1 MPWSVEYLN
10 ERIRAEYASL
20 PGDIRAR
27 FSRIIAMIET
37 QGLEFVGMPYVRHIE
52 GKLWEMRASGR
63 DGIARGM
70 YVTAR
75 GKRVVLVHVFV
86 KKTQKTPR
94 AEITK
99 ALAKAHE
106 VDREQENPGRS

>member
-1 MPWSVEYLN
+1 MSWSVEYLN
-10 ERIRAEYASL
+10 DLIEEEYKTL

-27 FSRIIAMIET
+27 FSKIMRMIEAY
-37 QGLEFVGMPYVRHIE
+37 GLPQVGMPYVRHIE

-75 GKRVVLVHVFV
+75 DQRVILVHVFV

-94 AEITK
+94 EEIRK
-99 ALAKAHE
+99 ALANARE
-106 VDREQENPGRS
+106 VDDGKKNS

>member
-1 MPWSVEYLN
+1 MSWSVEYLN
-10 ERIRAEYASL
+10 DLIEEAYKTL

-27 FSRIIAMIET
+27 FSKVMRMIEAY
-37 QGLEFVGMPYVRHIE
+37 GLPQVGMPYVRHLE

-75 GKRVVLVHVFV
+75 GQRVILVHVFV

-94 AEITK
+94 EEIKK
-99 ALAKAHE
+99 ALANARE
-106 VDREQENPGRS
+106 VDDGKKNPGGS

>member
-1 MPWSVEYLN
+1 MSWSVEYLN
-10 ERIRAEYASL
+10 DLIEEEYKTL

-27 FSRIIAMIET
+27 FSKIMCMIEAY
-37 QGLEFVGMPYVRHIE
+37 GLPQVGMPYVRHIE

-75 GKRVVLVHVFV
+75 GKRVILVHVFV

-94 AEITK
+94 EEIRK
-99 ALAKAHE
+99 ALANARE
-106 VDREQENPGRS
+106 VDDGKKNS

>member
-1 MPWSVEYLN
+1 MAWSVEYLN
-10 ERIRAEYASL
+10 ALIEEEYKTL

-27 FSRIIAMIET
+27 FSKIIRMIEAY
-37 QGLEFVGMPYVRHIE
+37 GLPQVGMPYVRHVE

-70 YVTAR
+70 YVAVR
-75 GKRVVLVHVFV
+75 AQRVVLVHVFV

-94 AEITK
+94 EEIKK
-99 ALAKAHE
+99 ALANARE
-106 VDREQENPGRS
+106 VDDGKENS